1 MKKAIIWL
9 SALGFVMLLVAIGA
23 YVIAFTMIA
32 GLKEEPTA
40 TAQPAKVIL
49 PPTSSEVEAAINKW
63 RVENSLAAFN
73 SEVPALD
80 EAAQARAEGMC
91 AENDWSHNRDW
102 EVLNKYYAYQWAGE
116 NLYYGSLMENQ
127 SANAIT
133 TWANSPTHLE
143 NMQKA
148 YTQIGI
154 GVKLCPT
161 FQGRSNIVIV
171 TNYFGVP
178 R

>member
-9 SALGFVMLLVAIGA
+9 SVLSFVMLLVTIGA
-23 YVIAFTMIA
+23 YLIAFTMVISYKNE
-32 GLKEEPTA
+32 LA
-40 TAQPAKVIL
+40 TTVQPAKVIL
-49 PPTSSEVEAAINKW
+49 PPTSSEVEAAINQW
-63 RVENSLAAFN
+63 RVDQGLAAFN

-102 EVLNKYYAYQWAGE
+102 EVLDKYYAYSYAGE
-116 NLYYGSLMENQ
+116 NLYYGGLRENQ
-127 SANAIT
+127 PTDAVIT
-133 TWANSPTHLE
+133 WVHSPTHLE
-143 NMQKA
+143 NLQKS
-148 YTQIGI
+148 YTEIGI

-161 FQGRSNIVIV
+161 YQGRSNVVII

>member
-9 SALGFVMLLVAIGA
+9 SVLGFVMLLATIGA
-23 YVIAFTMIA
+23 YLIAFTMIVSY
-32 GLKEEPTA
+32 KNEPA
-40 TAQPAKVIL
+40 VTAQPEKVIL
-49 PPTSSEVEAAINKW
+49 PPTSSEVEAAINQW

-102 EVLNKYYAYQWAGE
+102 EVLNKYYVYQWAGE

-127 SANAIT
+127 SADAIT

-161 FQGRSNIVIV
+161 YQGRSNVVIV

>member
-23 YVIAFTMIA
+23 YAISFIAIAHYKNMPEEVIQ
-32 GLKEEPTA
+32 PT
-40 TAQPAKVIL
+40 KVIV
-49 PPTSSEVEAAINKW
+49 PPTSDEVEAALNQW
-63 RVENSLAAFN
+63 RVNNGLAMFN

-80 EAAQARAEGMC
+80 EAAQFRAEQMC
-91 AENDWSHNRDW
+91 AENDWSHTKDW
-102 EVLNKYYAYQWAGE
+102 DVLNQYYVYQWAGE

-127 SANAIT
+127 SADAIT

-161 FQGRSNIVIV
+161 YQGRSNVVIV

>member
-9 SALGFVMLLVAIGA
+9 SALGFVMLLATIGA
-23 YVIAFTMIA
+23 YLIAFMMIA
-32 GLKEEPTA
+32 EYKEQPTA
-40 TAQPAKVIL
+40 VAQPVKVIV
-49 PPTSSEVEAAINKW
+49 PPTANEVEASINKW
-63 RVENSLAAFN
+63 RVDNNLAAFN

-80 EAAQARAEGMC
+80 AAAQFRAEQMC

-102 EVLNKYYAYQWAGE
+102 EVLNKYYVYQWAGE

-127 SANAIT
+127 SADAIT

>member
-9 SALGFVMLLVAIGA
+9 SALGFVMLLATIGA
-23 YVIAFTMIA
+23 YLIAFTMIVSY
-32 GLKEEPTA
+32 KNEPTV

-49 PPTSSEVEAAINKW
+49 PPTSNEVEAAINKW

-80 EAAQARAEGMC
+80 QAAQARAEGMC

-102 EVLNKYYAYQWAGE
+102 EVLDKYYAYSYAGE
-116 NLYYGSLMENQ
+116 NLYYGGLKENQ
-127 SANAIT
+127 PHDAVT
-133 TWANSPTHLE
+133 TWVNSPTHLE
-143 NMQKA
+143 NLQKS
-148 YTQIGI
+148 YTEIGI
-154 GVKLCPT
+154 GVKLCPNY
-161 FQGRSNIVIV
+161 QGNHNVVII

>member
-9 SALGFVMLLVAIGA
+9 SALGFVMLLATIGA
-23 YVIAFTMIA
+23 YLIAFMMIA
-32 GLKEEPTA
+32 EYKEQPVVVTQPVKVIVPPTA
-40 TAQPAKVIL
+40 D
-49 PPTSSEVEAAINKW
+49 EVEASINKW

-102 EVLNKYYAYQWAGE
+102 EVLDKYYAYSYAGE
-116 NLYYGSLMENQ
+116 NLYYGGLKENQ
-127 SANAIT
+127 PTDAVT
-133 TWANSPTHLE
+133 TWVNSPTHLE
-143 NMQKA
+143 NLQKS
-148 YTQIGI
+148 YTEIGI
-154 GVKLCPT
+154 GVKLCPNY
-161 FQGRSNIVIV
+161 QGSKNAVII

>member
-9 SALGFVMLLVAIGA
+9 SVLGFVMLLVTIGA
-23 YVIAFTMIA
+23 YLIAFTMIA
-32 GLKEEPTA
+32 GLKEEPTV
-40 TAQPAKVIL
+40 TAQPTKVIL

-80 EAAQARAEGMC
+80 EAAQARAERMC
-91 AENDWSHNRDW
+91 TENDWTHNRDW
-102 EVLNKYYAYQWAGE
+102 EVLDQYYSYNIAGE
-116 NLYYGSLMENQ
+116 NLYLGSLRADQ
-127 SANAIT
+127 VDDAIT
-133 TWANSPTHLE
+133 SWANSPGHLA
-143 NMQKA
+143 NMVKD
-148 YTQIGI
+148 YTEVGI
-154 GVKLCPT
+154 GVKYCPGYQNYPT
-161 FQGRSNIVIV
+161 AVII

>member
-9 SALGFVMLLVAIGA
+9 SAIGFVMLLTTIGV
-23 YVIAFTMIA
+23 YIIAFIMVI

-40 TAQPAKVIL
+40 VVQPVKVIS
-49 PPTSSEVEAAINKW
+49 PPTSNEVEAALNQW
-63 RVENSLAAFN
+63 RVENNLAAFN

-102 EVLNKYYAYQWAGE
+102 EVLDKYYSYSYAGE
-116 NLYYGSLMENQ
+116 NLYYGSLSEDQ
-127 SANAIT
+127 ASDAIKA
-133 TWANSPTHLE
+133 WASSPTHLE
-143 NMQKA
+143 NMMRG

-154 GVKLCPT
+154 GVKSCPG
-161 FQGRSNIVIV
+161 FQNRPTAVII